1 MRIERKKGLIIASGV
16 VALFVIAVI
25 VTVLLFDINSYKS
38 KIETVASNTTGL
50 DVRINGKMGLSFFP
64 FGVSAKN
71 INVAGKGGGVLSLER
86 LKLGAELMPLL
97 KKQLKITGCELVKP
111 AITIVK
117 DAEGKYNFESTEKK
131 STKGGQGTAFSLN
144 ELKLSKGSLVYLDKK
159 TGEKTELKEINLDI
173 KDLSIADT
181 SGDIIKNI
189 SYTGKIDGKELLN
202 KDLKIENFK
211 ASMKAIKGIYNVEP
225 LFIGSLVYL
234 DKKTGE
240 KTEINKINLAVKD
253 FSIADTSGDIIKNI
267 SFTGNIDCNELLKK
281 DLKIDSIKS
290 GVKAEKGVFS
300 LKPLTM
306 DIFGAKGEGD
316 ITVDKTEADAEYKIN
331 LNVSELDFQK
341 LQESFGA
348 KKLISGKGDLAA
360 FLTVKEK
367 RGRNL
372 LNGMDGALS
381 LQGNNLITHTVDL
394 DKVLSTFETSQK
406 FNLVDVGAF
415 FIAGPLGT
423 AALRGYR
430 YGDVYYQTQGGRG
443 TITQFVSHWKIKSGV
458 ADARDCAFAT
468 HHNRVAL
475 KGKLNLISEQYDN
488 VTVALLDSKGCAK
501 FKQSISGPFGA
512 PRIGTLSTIE
522 SLAGPILNLFN
533 QTKRFVQA
541 GKCEVFYSG
550 SVQQPR

>member
-1 MRIERKKGLIIASGV
+1 MTTEQIYIYLKQVHVYQGLKVMRIKRKKGLIIAGGV

-38 KIETVASNTTGL
+38 KIETVASEATSM

-64 FGVSAKN
+64 FGVSAKD
-71 INVAGKGGGVLSLER
+71 IHVAGKGGVVLSLER

-97 KKQLKITGCELVKP
+97 RKQLKITDCELVKP

-131 STKGGQGTAFSLN
+131 PKKGGQGTSFSLN
-144 ELKLSKGSLVYLDKK
+144 ELKL
-159 TGEKTELKEINLDI
+159 
-173 KDLSIADT
+173 
-181 SGDIIKNI
+181 
-189 SYTGKIDGKELLN
+189 
-202 KDLKIENFK
+202 FK
-211 ASMKAIKGIYNVEP
+211 
-225 LFIGSLVYL
+225 GSLVYL

-240 KTEINKINLAVKD
+240 KTEINKINLAGKD

-267 SFTGNIDCNELLKK
+267 SFTGNIDCNELRKK

-290 GVKAEKGVFS
+290 GIKAEKGIFS

-306 DIFGAKGEGD
+306 DIFGAKGEGN

-331 LNVSELDFQK
+331 LNVSKLDFQK

-367 RGRNL
+367 EGRKP
-372 LNGMDGALS
+372 LNGMDGTLS
-381 LQGNNLITHTVDL
+381 LQGNNLITYTVDL
-394 DKVLSTFETSQK
+394 DKVLSTFEASQK

-415 FIAGPLGT
+415 FIAGPLGS

-430 YGDVYYQTQGGRG
+430 YGDVYYQAQGGRG

-468 HHNRVAL
+468 QHNRVAL
-475 KGKLNLISEQYDN
+475 KGKLNLISERYDN
-488 VTVALLDSKGCAK
+488 VTVALLDNKGCAK

-512 PRIGTLSTIE
+512 PRIGALSTVE